1 VLTQIILNLCLASL
15 TTCNKIYDIFA
26 PGEKIRPRI
35 NIRTDEGPRFMEQDL
50 GIELAGDPGAKLS

>member
-1 VLTQIILNLCLASL
+1 M
-15 TTCNKIYDIFA
+15 TCNKIYNILA
-26 PGEKIRPRI
+26 PGEKIRHRI